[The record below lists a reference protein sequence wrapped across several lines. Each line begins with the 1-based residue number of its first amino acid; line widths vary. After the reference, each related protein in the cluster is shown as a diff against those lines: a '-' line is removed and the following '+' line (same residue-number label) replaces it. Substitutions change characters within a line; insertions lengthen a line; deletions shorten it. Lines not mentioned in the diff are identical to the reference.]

1 MYVLWYPFFF
11 ALMFFCYVSPSVAP
25 DEGTPARIRPRPLKQ
40 KTKPQLSED
49 DVFVQPENPSRAS
62 TPAQSESASK
72 YEIFYHSS
80 LVLVVIDFIF

>member
-1 MYVLWYPFFF
+1 
-11 ALMFFCYVSPSVAP
+11 MFFCYVSPSIAP

-40 KTKPQLSED
+40 KIKHNPQLSED

-62 TPAQSESASK
+62 TPAQSASK
-72 YEIFYHSS
+72 YENFYHSS